1 MTAGLD
7 VRALQG
13 LRSSRRDLDLI
24 RRRIRS
30 HLDHHEGYVA
40 FSGGKDSLVALDLV
54 RQVAP
59 DAPVAFFDS
68 GLEFPE
74 TYTYLEQIAE
84 LWSLNL
90 HVIPA
95 RMTTLEVL
103 ASNGGW
109 DHRAPDQAAPDLHR
123 VLIVEPAAAAHQ
135 AHGPGEIWGVRA
147 QESRGRAAAYA
158 NALRATP
165 CTCTITC
172 TSQQRR
178 AHHGGLISRVDGT
191 VAYGPVWDW
200 RTDEIW
206 GHISRRRLPVNPVYD
221 KLRRLGAP
229 EHFLRVSG
237 MIDGTRLEE
246 GRITW
251 LRRGWPALFE
261 ELAVVLPR
269 IREYV

>member
-24 RRRIRS
+24 RRRIRN

-95 RMTTLEVL
+95 RMTTLEVI
-103 ASNGGW
+103 AK
-109 DHRAPDQAAPDLHR
+109 
-123 VLIVEPAAAAHQ
+123 I
-135 AHGPGEIWGVRA
+135 
-147 QESRGRAAAYA
+147 GRA
-158 NALRATP
+158 
-165 CTCTITC
+165 
-172 TSQQRR
+172 
-178 AHHGGLISRVDGT
+178 HV
-191 VAYGPVWDW
+191 
-200 RTDEIW
+200 
-206 GHISRRRLPVNPVYD
+206 
-221 KLRRLGAP
+221 
-229 EHFLRVSG
+229 
-237 MIDGTRLEE
+237 
-246 GRITW
+246 
-251 LRRGWPALFE
+251 
-261 ELAVVLPR
+261 
-269 IREYV
+269 